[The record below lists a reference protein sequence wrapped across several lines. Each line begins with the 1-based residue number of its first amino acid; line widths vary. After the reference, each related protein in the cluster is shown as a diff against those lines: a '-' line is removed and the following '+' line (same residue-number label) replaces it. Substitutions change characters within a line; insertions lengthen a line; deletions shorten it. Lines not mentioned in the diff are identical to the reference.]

1 MTRVRGRARPRC
13 THNQR
18 KLGVADNPARG
29 KAHGRNDRERT
40 VRISPSRLA
49 KRTARG
55 SEAQK
60 PDRQHVPVDR
70 LSDLLFPQQAVR
82 SPRPIP
88 SGQRARTANG
98 KWARTSRNAREDAT
112 TERVVLAVA
121 SSRGNDPR
129 VHPQTG
135 ANLRR
140 AQPHERRRAE
150 RGKNLT
156 ARPGRGGRGDKGS
169 GTSRARN
176 GRDE

>member
-1 MTRVRGRARPRC
+1 MTRVRGRARSALHAQPAKAGRGRQPCKRQSPR
-13 THNQR
+13 Q
-18 KLGVADNPARG
+18 
-29 KAHGRNDRERT
+29 ERSRANGANLT
-40 VRISPSRLA
+40 VVPA